1 MPGARRYVIPL
12 LIVFLLV
19 GAVWGVIMVQGIKP
33 RLGLDLKG
41 GSTVTFVPTNPRGG
55 APTTE
60 QLDTTVDIIRNRVN
74 SKGVAE
80 SEVSVEGGNIVV
92 SIPNVPNPDDVIA
105 AVGTTAQLQFR
116 PVKEVVA
123 ANDPRYKQSP
133 FAAVDCAKP

>member
-1 MPGARRYVIPL
+1 MPGTRRYVIPL
-12 LIVFLLV
+12 VIVFLLV
-19 GAVWGVIMVQGIKP
+19 GVIWAVIAVQGIKP
-33 RLGLDLKG
+33 RLGLDLRG
-41 GSTVTFVPTNPRGG
+41 GSSVTFVPTNPRGG
-55 APTTE
+55 APTKE

-116 PVKEVVA
+116 PVKDIVGP
-123 ANDPRYKQSP
+123 ND
-133 FAAVDCAKP
+133 